1 MHTPTTTRAR
11 TLRAHLTEAE
21 RLLWQHLR
29 GRQIENCKFRRQHPV
44 GRYITDFACLSR
56 QLLIELDGGQHAESA
71 GYDRRRDAYLQQQGF
86 RVIRYWNHQ
95 VLRETDEVLE
105 DIRRHLLD
113 LA

>member
-1 MHTPTTTRAR
+1 MKSPNPFR
-11 TLRAHLTEAE
+11 TVKGH
-21 RLLWQHLR
+21 
-29 GRQIENCKFRRQHPV
+29 
-44 GRYITDFACLSR
+44 SR
-56 QLLIELDGGQHAESA
+56 PSGWQLLIELDGGQHAESA